1 MATGPNKALLLK
13 YVLHDCTPE
22 EIIFVESWIKND
34 ADIKKQIDQLKLLY
48 QTDKETN
55 QAAYQEHAPTNSETD
70 SKTFIGWFGIISV
83 FILIFILLFLFYFL
97 KR

>member
-1 MATGPNKALLLK
+1 MATGPNKAVLLK
-13 YVLHDCTPE
+13 YVLQDCTPE

-55 QAAYQEHAPTNSETD
+55 QAAFQEPTSTKSETD
-70 SKTFIGWFGIISV
+70 SKTFIGWVGIIGV
-83 FILIFILLFLFYFL
+83 FILIFILFFLFYFL

>member
-22 EIIFVESWIKND
+22 EIIFVESYIKND

-48 QTDKETN
+48 QADKETN
-55 QAAYQEHAPTNSETD
+55 QAAYQVHAPTNSETD
-70 SKTFIGWFGIISV
+70 SKSVIGWVGIISV

>member
-1 MATGPNKALLLK
+1 MATCPNKAILLK
-13 YVLHDCTPE
+13 YVLQDCTPE

-55 QAAYQEHAPTNSETD
+55 QAAFQEPTSTKSETD
-70 SKTFIGWFGIISV
+70 SKTFGWKVQQFR
-83 FILIFILLFLFYFL
+83 FL
-97 KR
+97 KEISICKNLRI

>member
-13 YVLHDCTPE
+13 YVLQDCTPE

-48 QTDKETN
+48 QTNKETN

-70 SKTFIGWFGIISV
+70 SKTFISWIGIIGV